1 MAAKRGVRAASKSSI
16 EISFMVDGKQCRE
29 RLPLEPTP
37 ANLKRA
43 QQQKASIDLAIHRGE
58 FEYAEAFPRSKRAVS
73 AVGQSGQV
81 PLGQYLDEWLE
92 RKAGILKA
100 STLDGYRKIV
110 AGVLVPA
117 LGSLALASVTR
128 KEVRAAMAKMS
139 ATNKRL
145 ANVQS
150 CLRSALSDAVDDEL
164 IESNPLAGWTYSVK
178 GKPRTEDE
186 IDPFSPDEQRAI
198 LAAATGQ
205 YRNLLQFAF
214 WTGLRTSELV
224 ALEWGDID
232 WHRGEVRVS
241 RGLTAAASEAET
253 PKTAAGVRS
262 VRLLPMSFEALK
274 AQREHTYIEGKA
286 VFHDPRHNRAF
297 NGDQELRKSLWTPT
311 IRRAGVRYRNPY
323 QTRHTYASMMLSAGE
338 HPMWVAK
345 QMGHASWLMIARV
358 YGRWIPTDGDSSGD
372 KAAAMFGSPE
382 KYPAQ
387 ALAK

>member
-58 FEYAEAFPRSKRAVS
+58 FDYAEAFPRSKRAAS

-117 LGSLALASVTR
+117 LGSLPLALVTR
-128 KEVRAAMAKMS
+128 KEVKAAMAKMS

-214 WTGLRTSELV
+214 WTGLRTSELA

-274 AQREHTYIEGKA
+274 DQRQYTYIEGKA

-297 NGDQELRKSLWTPT
+297 TGDQELRKSFWTPT

-345 QMGHASWLMIARV
+345 QMGHTSFLMISRV
-358 YGRWIPTDGDSSGD
+358 YGRYIPNESDTSGD
-372 KAAAMFGSPE
+372 LAAAKFGRPE
-382 KYPAQ
+382 EALKYS
-387 ALAK
+387 LA

>member
-16 EISFMVDGKQCRE
+16 EISFMVEGKQCRE

-43 QQQKASIDLAIHRGE
+43 QQQKAAIDLAIHRGS
-58 FEYAEAFPRSKRAVS
+58 FDYAEAFPRSKRAAS

-81 PLGQYLDEWLE
+81 PLSQYLDEWLE

-117 LGSLALASVTR
+117 LGSLTLASVTR
-128 KEVRAAMAKMS
+128 KEVKAAMAKMS

-164 IESNPLAGWTYSVK
+164 IEANPLAGWTYSVK

-241 RGLTAAASEAET
+241 RGLTAAAREAET

-297 NGDQELRKSLWTPT
+297 NGDQEIRKSFWGPV
-311 IRRAGVRYRNPY
+311 IRKAGVRYRNPY

-345 QMGHASWLMIARV
+345 QMGHTSFLMISRV
-358 YGRWIPTDGDSSGD
+358 YGRYIPNESDTSGD
-372 KAAAMFGSPE
+372 LAAAKFGRSE
-382 KYPAQ
+382 Q
-387 ALAK
+387 AETLMHG

>member
-1 MAAKRGVRAASKSSI
+1 MAIKRGVRAASKSSI
-16 EISFMVDGKQCRE
+16 EISFMLDGQQCRE
-29 RLPLEPTP
+29 RLPIEPTP
-37 ANLKRA
+37 ANLRRA
-43 QQQKASIDLAIHRGE
+43 EQKKAGVDLAIYHGT
-58 FEYAEAFPRSKRAVS
+58 FDYSVAFPGSKRATRS
-73 AVGQSGQV
+73 GSQSGQI
-81 PLGQYLDEWLE
+81 PLAQYLEAWLD
-92 RKAGILKA
+92 RKAQALKA
-100 STLDGYRKIV
+100 STIDGYRKII
-110 AGVLVPA
+110 AGVLVPS
-117 LGSLALASVTR
+117 LGSLPLASISR
-128 KEVRAAMAKMS
+128 KAVREAMAKMS

-164 IESNPLAGWTYSVK
+164 IEVNPLAGWTYSVK
-178 GKPRTEDE
+178 EKPRTEDE

-274 AQREHTYIEGKA
+274 AQREHTQTQGGA
-286 VFHDPRHNRAF
+286 VFHDPRHNRPFA
-297 NGDQELRKSLWTPT
+297 GDQELRKSFWGPV
-311 IRRAGVRYRNPY
+311 IRKAGVRYRNPY

-345 QMGHASWLMIARV
+345 QMGHTSFLMISRV
-358 YGRWIPTDGDSSGD
+358 YGRYIPHELDSAGR
-372 KAAAMFGSPE
+372 KAAEKFGDDAGSE
-382 KYPAQ
+382 RRSAI
-387 ALAK
+387 